1 MRNHLLTVVYSLILS
16 AIVPAVGAVAQI
28 AQSGQVQPAVLVTVW
43 VSAFVAKL
51 ILGLL
56 MLYHPS
62 PDQQAADARFADTL
76 QQLLMS
82 IAGPLFANMLAPK
95 PMTPIHPVPAQPAGP
110 APTQA
115 HQPAP
120 QVPPVAP
127 APREP
132 APQTNPAPTS
142 PDLST
147 LPATSTDTLTHP

>member
-28 AQSGQVQPAVLVTVW
+28 AQSGQVQPAVLLTVW

-95 PMTPIHPVPAQPAGP
+95 PTIVSAGP
-110 APTQA
+110 APVQG